1 MSSFASPIPPP
12 VFDSDESDVASQQ
25 STDSSY
31 LASQFNRRTR
41 LSFSPKLTINSSC
54 SQVLPPSSV
63 LFDDSTCGSCSQPL
77 QDDSRNYSQQSS
89 QQDFIL
95 NDSINIESA
104 LSRLTTLSQTPS
116 EISYQSSPLSSHI
129 IKSNEFKSPC
139 HLRFTPSSG
148 TVAIKPTTSYTVKY
162 ATKNTT
168 SHNITT
174 NNKRKRSTT
183 RNRETKMRSDISIDG
198 ISLKTPDQSPSTR
211 RKNLDYVQES
221 TFRSPKVQRRSRHH
235 DDSIS
240 LTTTSN
246 SSNSHEQSISKSKGD
261 LVNTNPF
268 SPQLDISQAKRA
280 KFDSP
285 SVSTN
290 TKTAAETT
298 TTPRYRTRLVAKRD
312 QQTIVHIPSER
323 RQSLHNVP
331 ASSPLLRELTIR
343 RFDEEFHQEFLLG
356 QGEFSH
362 VYLCKNRLDGITY
375 AVKASKQPVLGT
387 SYEQMAWR
395 ETCAHAILISHENL
409 VRYHSAWI
417 EPDGRFFVQLEYC
430 NGGSLG
436 DILEKNRRNHMFTN
450 EQQLKQIL
458 HQISDALAFM
468 HAQDLAHL
476 DIKPANI
483 MLCQRSINIDLNKN
497 NDDDDDNG
505 VNVNNIIYKLTD
517 LGHVSQIS
525 LSSIEEDGDS
535 RYLALEALQKSNSKQ
550 VNLGKCDIFSLGLTL
565 YVCATNREMPRQGNE
580 WQQLRLN
587 INHYLHSIS
596 HCTNQFNELILGRM
610 CNIDPN
616 QRPSAYDLLL
626 NPIASPSLPT
636 SRESLR
642 HSLKRE
648 RLKNLMLNKKLLS
661 HYLLTNSSDLQ
672 TLPTSLNDTN
682 NTSIQYQ
689 PLFVSPT
696 QSTVVPQHHQYA
708 STPNDNSRKLLINTS
723 NTPAYSIT
731 TSTTNMNQSF
741 TSPARGGSL
750 AIKQQTKSVGSNLH
764 RHYSSII

>member
-41 LSFSPKLTINSSC
+41 LSFSPKLTINSSS

-77 QDDSRNYSQQSS
+77 QDDSRNHSQQSS

-104 LSRLTTLSQTPS
+104 LSRLTTLSQTSS

-129 IKSNEFKSPC
+129 TKSNEFKSPY
-139 HLRFTPSSG
+139 HLRFTSLSG
-148 TVAIKPTTSYTVKY
+148 TVAAKPTTSYTVKY
-162 ATKNTT
+162 ATKTT
-168 SHNITT
+168 TNNNNNN

-183 RNRETKMRSDISIDG
+183 RNRETKIRSDISIDG
-198 ISLKTPDQSPSTR
+198 ISIKTPNQSPCTR

-235 DDSIS
+235 DDSIN
-240 LTTTSN
+240 LTTSTQ
-246 SSNSHEQSISKSKGD
+246 HEQSISKSKGD

-268 SPQLDISQAKRA
+268 SPQLDISQTKRT
-280 KFDSP
+280 KFDSLCIP
-285 SVSTN
+285 IN
-290 TKTAAETT
+290 TT
-298 TTPRYRTRLVAKRD
+298 TTPTPRYRTRLVAKRD
-312 QQTIVHIPSER
+312 QQTIVHVPSER
-323 RQSLHNVP
+323 RQSLRNVP
-331 ASSPLLRELTIR
+331 AVSSPSLRELTIR
-343 RFDEEFHQEFLLG
+343 RFDEEFHQEVLLG

-375 AVKASKQPVLGT
+375 AIKASKQPVLGT

-436 DILEKNRRNHMFTN
+436 DILEKNRRNHMFIN

-483 MLCQRSINIDLNKN
+483 MLCQRSININFNKDDENNNNN
-497 NDDDDDNG
+497 NDDD
-505 VNVNNIIYKLTD
+505 VNINNIIYKLTD

-550 VNLGKCDIFSLGLTL
+550 INIGKCDIFSLGLTL
-565 YVCATNREMPRQGNE
+565 YVCGTNREMPIQGNE

-596 HCTNQFNELILGRM
+596 HCTNQLNELILGRM
-610 CNIDPN
+610 CNVDPN
-616 QRPSAYDLLL
+616 QRPSAYELLL
-626 NPIASPSLPT
+626 NPVASPSLPT

-672 TLPTSLNDTN
+672 ILPTSINDTN
-682 NTSIQYQ
+682 NTSIQCQ

-696 QSTVVPQHHQYA
+696 QSTIVPQHHQYA
-708 STPNDNSRKLLINTS
+708 STPNDNSRKLLINTA
-723 NTPAYSIT
+723 NTPLYSIT
-731 TSTTNMNQSF
+731 TSTNINQSF
-741 TSPARGGSL
+741 ESPVRGGSL
-750 AIKQQTKSVGSNLH
+750 AMKQQTKPIGSH
-764 RHYSSII
+764 MFRHYSSII

>member
-31 LASQFNRRTR
+31 LALQFNRRTR

-54 SQVLPPSSV
+54 SQVLPPSSTY
-63 LFDDSTCGSCSQPL
+63 FDESTCGSCSQPL
-77 QDDSRNYSQQSS
+77 QDDSRNYSQESS

-95 NDSINIESA
+95 NDSMNIESA

-116 EISYQSSPLSSHI
+116 EISYQSSPISSHVT
-129 IKSNEFKSPC
+129 KSNEFKSPY
-139 HLRFTPSSG
+139 HLRHTSSSG
-148 TVAIKPTTSYTVKY
+148 TVATKTYTVKY

-168 SHNITT
+168 N

-183 RNRETKMRSDISIDG
+183 RNRDTTIKSNTSIDRV
-198 ISLKTPDQSPSTR
+198 SLKTPDQSPCTR

-240 LTTTSN
+240 LTTS
-246 SSNSHEQSISKSKGD
+246 SISIHDEQPKSIFSKFVYFLFYSNFYFLAD
-261 LVNTNPF
+261 FVNTNPF
-268 SPQLDISQAKRA
+268 SPQLNSSHTKRL
-280 KFDSP
+280 KLDSP
-285 SVSTN
+285 SVPIIE
-290 TKTAAETT
+290 TATT
-298 TTPRYRTRLVAKRD
+298 PTPRYRTRLVAKRD
-312 QQTIVHIPSER
+312 QQAAAHVPSES
-323 RQSLHNVP
+323 RQSSRTVP
-331 ASSPLLRELTIR
+331 LDSPSLRELTIR
-343 RFDEEFHQEFLLG
+343 RFDEEFHQESLLG
-356 QGEFSH
+356 HGEFSH

-375 AVKASKQPVLGT
+375 AIKASKQSVLGT

-395 ETCAHAILISHENL
+395 ETCAHAVLISHENL

-430 NGGSLG
+430 NGGSLD
-436 DILEKNRRNHMFTN
+436 DILEKNRRNRIFIP

-458 HQISDALAFM
+458 HQMSDALAFM

-483 MLCQRSINIDLNKN
+483 MLCQRSINLNFDKDD
-497 NDDDDDNG
+497 NDDYD
-505 VNVNNIIYKLTD
+505 IIYKLTD

-525 LSSIEEDGDS
+525 LSSMEEDGDS
-535 RYLALEALQKSNSKQ
+535 RYLALEALQKSNTKQ
-550 VNLGKCDIFSLGLTL
+550 VNLAKCDIFSLGLTL
-565 YVCATNREMPRQGNE
+565 YVCGTNREMPKQGNE

-587 INHYLHSIS
+587 ITQYLHSIS
-596 HCTNQFNELILGRM
+596 HCTYQFNELLLARM
-610 CNIDPN
+610 CNLDPN
-616 QRPSAYDLLL
+616 QRPSAYELLL
-626 NPIASPSLPT
+626 NPIASPLLPT

-642 HSLKRE
+642 HSLKCE
-648 RLKNLMLNKKLLS
+648 RQKNLILNKKLLS

-672 TLPTSLNDTN
+672 TLPTGINDTH
-682 NTSIQYQ
+682 NTSIQCQ
-689 PLFVSPT
+689 QIFVSPT
-696 QSTVVPQHHQYA
+696 QSTLVPQHQYA
-708 STPNDNSRKLLINTS
+708 STPNDNSRVLLINTS
-723 NTPAYSIT
+723 NTSAYST
-731 TSTTNMNQSF
+731 TTPSTNLNQSF
-741 TSPARGGSL
+741 GSPVRGGSL
-750 AIKQQTKSVGSNLH
+750 ATKQQTKLVGSNMF

>member
-54 SQVLPPSSV
+54 SQVLPPSSI

-77 QDDSRNYSQQSS
+77 QDDSRNHSQQSS
-89 QQDFIL
+89 QDFIL

-129 IKSNEFKSPC
+129 TKSNEFKSPC

-148 TVAIKPTTSYTVKY
+148 TVATKKTTSYTVKY
-162 ATKNTT
+162 ATKNTNNNT
-168 SHNITT
+168 TT

-183 RNRETKMRSDISIDG
+183 RNRETKTRSNTSIDG
-198 ISLKTPDQSPSTR
+198 ISLKTPDQSPCTR
-211 RKNLDYVQES
+211 RKNLDYVQET

-235 DDSIS
+235 DDSIN
-240 LTTTSN
+240 LTTSN
-246 SSNSHEQSISKSKGD
+246 SSNHHEQSMSKSKGD

-268 SPQLDISQAKRA
+268 SPQLDISQTKRA
-280 KFDSP
+280 KLDSP
-285 SVSTN
+285 SVPQN
-290 TKTAAETT
+290 TKTTT

-312 QQTIVHIPSER
+312 QQTIVHVPSER
-323 RQSLHNVP
+323 RQSLRNVP
-331 ASSPLLRELTIR
+331 ASSPALRELTIR

-375 AVKASKQPVLGT
+375 AIKASKQPVLGT

-483 MLCQRSINIDLNKN
+483 MLCQRSININFNKDNDDNNN
-497 NDDDDDNG
+497 NDDD

-550 VNLGKCDIFSLGLTL
+550 INLGKCDIFSLGLTL
-565 YVCATNREMPRQGNE
+565 YVCATNREMPKQGNE

-596 HCTNQFNELILGRM
+596 HCTSQFNELILGRM
-610 CNIDPN
+610 CNVDPN
-616 QRPSAYDLLL
+616 QRPSAYELLL

-672 TLPTSLNDTN
+672 TLPTSINDTN
-682 NTSIQYQ
+682 NTSIQCQ

-696 QSTVVPQHHQYA
+696 QSTIVPQHQYA

-731 TSTTNMNQSF
+731 ASTINMNQSF
-741 TSPARGGSL
+741 ASPVRGGSL
-750 AIKQQTKSVGSNLH
+750 TMKQQPKLVGSNML

>member
-41 LSFSPKLTINSSC
+41 LSFSPKLTVNTSC
-54 SQVLPPSSV
+54 SQVLPPSSI
-63 LFDDSTCGSCSQPL
+63 LFDESTCGSCSQPL
-77 QDDSRNYSQQSS
+77 QDDSCNDSQQSS
-89 QQDFIL
+89 QQDFIF

-116 EISYQSSPLSSHI
+116 EISCQSSPISSHLT
-129 IKSNEFKSPC
+129 KSNEFKSPC
-139 HLRFTPSSG
+139 QLRYTPSSG
-148 TVAIKPTTSYTVKY
+148 TVSTKPIASYTVKY

-168 SHNITT
+168 NNN

-183 RNRETKMRSDISIDG
+183 RNRDTSAKSDTSVDRV
-198 ISLKTPDQSPSTR
+198 SLKTPDQSPCTR

-235 DDSIS
+235 DDSLC
-240 LTTTSN
+240 LTTSIN
-246 SSNSHEQSISKSKGD
+246 STHDEQLTTKSKGD

-268 SPQLDISQAKRA
+268 SPQLNPEQNKRV
-280 KFDSP
+280 KLDSP
-285 SVSTN
+285 CVPIA
-290 TKTAAETT
+290 KTT
-298 TTPRYRTRLVAKRD
+298 TTPTPRYRTRLVAKRD
-312 QQTIVHIPSER
+312 QQAAAHVPTESQ
-323 RQSLHNVP
+323 QSCRIVP
-331 ASSPLLRELTIR
+331 AGSPSLRELTIR
-343 RFDEEFHQEFLLG
+343 RFDEEFHQESILG
-356 QGEFSH
+356 HGEFSH
-362 VYLCKNRLDGITY
+362 VYLCKNRLDGIIY
-375 AVKASKQPVLGT
+375 AIKASKQPVLGT

-395 ETCAHAILISHENL
+395 ETCAHAVLISHENL

-430 NGGSLG
+430 NGGSLD
-436 DILEKNRRNHMFTN
+436 DIIDKNRRNHTYTN
-450 EQQLKQIL
+450 EQQLKHIL

-483 MLCQRSINIDLNKN
+483 MLCQRSINLNLEK
-497 NDDDDDNG
+497 DDDDDETHQM
-505 VNVNNIIYKLTD
+505 IYKLTD

-525 LSSIEEDGDS
+525 MSSMEEDGDS

-550 VNLGKCDIFSLGLTL
+550 LNLGKCDIFSLGLTL
-565 YVCATNREMPRQGNE
+565 YVCATNREMPKQGNE

-587 INHYLHSIS
+587 IIQYLHTIS
-596 HCTNQFNELILGRM
+596 HCTMQFNELILGRM
-610 CNIDPN
+610 CNVDPN
-616 QRPSAYDLLL
+616 QRPSAYELLL
-626 NPIASPSLPT
+626 NPTASPLLPT
-636 SRESLR
+636 SREFLR

-648 RLKNLMLNKKLLS
+648 RQKNLMLNKKLLS

-672 TLPTSLNDTN
+672 TLPTGINDTN
-682 NTSIQYQ
+682 NTSIQCQ
-689 PLFVSPT
+689 QIFVSPT
-696 QSTVVPQHHQYA
+696 QSTIVPQHQYA
-708 STPNDNSRKLLINTS
+708 STPNDTSRVLLINTS
-723 NTPAYSIT
+723 NLSSY
-731 TSTTNMNQSF
+731 STTTPSTNLNQSF
-741 TSPARGGSL
+741 ASPVRGGSL
-750 AIKQQTKSVGSNLH
+750 AMKQQTKLIGGSNMF